1 MKEEYSKKIRRWY
14 DNDPVLSKSMKILEN
29 SDDETQIKLA
39 MNLIKVIIEHNIA
52 DNNYIEVDDIL
63 TAVEDGRMTEKNNR
77 WYDIDATL
85 RTAINM
91 LAASPTQTQKAV
103 AKEMANMIINKI
115 KCSEDDIISDN
126 DDDDE
131 EEDN

>member
-1 MKEEYSKKIRRWY
+1 MKEEYTKKIRRWY
-14 DNDPVLSKSMKILEN
+14 DEDPVLSKSMKILEET
-29 SDDETQIKLA
+29 DDETQIKLA

-63 TAVEDGRMTEKNNR
+63 NAVEDGRMTDRHLR

-91 LAASPTQTQKAV
+91 LEASPKQTQKAV
-103 AKEMANMIINKI
+103 AKEMANMILNKM
-115 KCSEDDIISDN
+115 KTDS
-126 DDDDE
+126 
-131 EEDN
+131 EED